1 MAKKEEFT
9 LKPTLY
15 DGILIL
21 GADGKPVYHNRAL
34 IQALSDMPVENGQ
47 ERLSTF
53 LEDEDV
59 LAVIAQAKQTGESVT
74 KEILPEWWPERTLAV
89 TAVPRGE
96 ETILSVHDWSP
107 VYKLGSMQQDFVAN
121 VSHELRT
128 PLTSI
133 RMAAESLHMGAMKD
147 DRMRAQFLNNIQGE
161 ADRLTRLV
169 NELLTVAN
177 LMGRPVL
184 HLSTFKIQTL
194 AEQVEYT
201 LEHHAKLANVN
212 LVVTCPEDVPAI
224 EADRDRLQ
232 QVLIN
237 LVDNAIKFTP
247 ASGTVRLD
255 IQALPDGKMVR
266 CQVVDSGIGIPPI
279 DLPRIFE
286 RFYRVD
292 KARSRVT
299 GGVGLGLS
307 IVKDII
313 EAHHG
318 KIGVSSEV
326 NKGTTFTID
335 LPVKQP
341 KPEPTAQAT
350 TA

>member
-1 MAKKEEFT
+1 MPKEEFS
-9 LKPTLY
+9 LKPKLN
-15 DGILIL
+15 DGLLIL
-21 GADGKPVYHNRAL
+21 DHSGRILRQNKALLQTLADPPRDDGQARLAAL
-34 IQALSDMPVENGQ
+34 
-47 ERLSTF
+47 
-53 LEDEDV
+53 
-59 LAVIAQAKQTGESVT
+59 LASPEVQNLIAQAQKNSEPGTLEL
-74 KEILPEWWPERTLAV
+74 KDPDWWPGRTVAISALQHDAHTV
-89 TAVPRGE
+89 
-96 ETILSVHDWSP
+96 ISVHDWTA
-107 VYKLGSMQQDFVAN
+107 VYKLGTMQQDFVAN

-128 PLTSI
+128 PLTAI
-133 RMAAESLHMGAMKD
+133 RMAAESLHMGALRD
-147 DRMRAQFLNNIQGE
+147 DRMREKFLNNIQGE

-184 HLSTFKIQTL
+184 HMSNFDLQTL
-194 AEQVEYT
+194 AEQVEAT
-201 LEHHAKLANVN
+201 LQHHAKLASVTLLVN
-212 LVVTCPEDVPAI
+212 CPETIPSI

-247 ASGTVRLD
+247 ASGTVTLD
-255 IQALPDGKMVR
+255 ISAETGENYVR
-266 CQVVDSGIGIPPI
+266 CRVIDSGIGIPPI

-318 KIGVSSEV
+318 KITVSSEV
-326 NKGTTFTID
+326 NRGTTFIID
-335 LPVKQP
+335 LPVRQP
-341 KPEPTAQAT
+341 SAEPTPV
-350 TA
+350 

>member
-1 MAKKEEFT
+1 MAKDEVSLRPRLYSGLVVLDLQGQ
-9 LKPTLY
+9 LKH
-15 DGILIL
+15 
-21 GADGKPVYHNRAL
+21 HNRATLFALAELPKEDGAQRLPQLLADPKVKGL
-34 IQALSDMPVENGQ
+34 IDHAIK
-47 ERLSTF
+47 
-53 LEDEDV
+53 DEDGAS
-59 LAVIAQAKQTGESVT
+59 LEWQ
-74 KEILPEWWPERTLAV
+74 PDWWPERTVCVSTLR
-89 TAVPRGE
+89 RGDE
-96 ETILSVHDWSP
+96 VFLSVHDWSP

-128 PLTSI
+128 PLTAI
-133 RMAAESLHMGAMKD
+133 RMAAESLQMGAMMD
-147 DRMRAQFLNNIQGE
+147 DRMRDKFLNNIQGE

-184 HLSTFKIQTL
+184 HTSRFELTALADEVESTLS
-194 AEQVEYT
+194 
-201 LEHHAKLANVN
+201 HHAKLANVV
-212 LVVTCPEDVPAI
+212 LVVRCPEQVPSI
-224 EADRDRLQ
+224 QADRDRLQ

-247 ASGTVRLD
+247 ASGTVTLD
-255 IQALPDGKMVR
+255 IRHDAGAHEVV
-266 CQVVDSGIGIPPI
+266 CQVIDSGIGIPPI

-318 KIGVSSEV
+318 RIEVTSEV
-326 NKGTTFTID
+326 NKGTTFTIH
-335 LPVKQP
+335 LPIDQP
-341 KPEPTAQAT
+341 LPEGHPSP
-350 TA
+350 

>member
-1 MAKKEEFT
+1 MAKKEEFS
-9 LKPTLY
+9 LKPKLHDAIVVLGP
-15 DGILIL
+15 DGGVVRQNRAVPSALADMPTAYTPQRLDALLAEPDVAAAIAAAR
-21 GADGKPVYHNRAL
+21 ADGESKT
-34 IQALSDMPVENGQ
+34 VEVV
-47 ERLSTF
+47 SP
-53 LEDEDV
+53 D
-59 LAVIAQAKQTGESVT
+59 
-74 KEILPEWWPERTLAV
+74 WWPERTVAV
-89 TAVPRGE
+89 SALKHGDDV
-96 ETILSVHDWSP
+96 ILSIHDWSA
-107 VYKLGSMQQDFVAN
+107 VYKLGSMQQDFVSN

-128 PLTSI
+128 PLTAI
-133 RMAAESLHMGAMKD
+133 RMAAESLHMGAMRD
-147 DRMRAQFLNNIQGE
+147 ERMRAKFLNNIQGE

-184 HLSTFKIQTL
+184 HMSAFKVQPL
-194 AEQVEYT
+194 AEQVEGT
-201 LEHHAKLANVN
+201 LEHHAKLANVQ
-212 LVVTCPEDVPAI
+212 LVVTCPDDVPAV

-247 ASGTVRLD
+247 ASGTVTLD
-255 IQALPDGKMVR
+255 ISSQKDGQEVR
-266 CQVVDSGIGIPPI
+266 CKVIDSGIGIPPI

-318 KIGVSSEV
+318 KIVVTSEV

-341 KPEPTAQAT
+341 QAEPAPV
-350 TA
+350 

>member
-1 MAKKEEFT
+1 MAKEEVS
-9 LKPTLY
+9 LRPRLHSGLVVL
-15 DGILIL
+15 DLQGRLL
-21 GADGKPVYHNRAL
+21 HHNRATVT
-34 IQALSDMPVENGQ
+34 ALSELPKEDGAA
-47 ERLSTF
+47 RLPLLLADPQVQAVLTKAR
-53 LEDEDV
+53 EDADGATAEW
-59 LAVIAQAKQTGESVT
+59 Q
-74 KEILPEWWPERTLAV
+74 PEWWPERTVCV
-89 TAVPRGE
+89 TALRRGDE
-96 ETILSVHDWSP
+96 LCLSVHDWSP

-128 PLTSI
+128 PLTAI
-133 RMAAESLHMGAMKD
+133 RMAAESLHMGAMMD
-147 DRMRAQFLNNIQGE
+147 ARMRDKFLNNIQGE

-184 HLSTFKIQTL
+184 HTSRFDLQSLADEVESTLS
-194 AEQVEYT
+194 
-201 LEHHAKLANVN
+201 HHAKLANVI
-212 LVVTCPEDVPAI
+212 LVVRCPEEVPAI
-224 EADRDRLQ
+224 QADRDRLQ

-247 ASGTVRLD
+247 ASGTVTLD
-255 IQALPDGKMVR
+255 IRHDAGAQGVV
-266 CQVVDSGIGIPPI
+266 CQVIDSGIGIPPI

-318 KIGVSSEV
+318 RIEVTSEV
-326 NKGTTFTID
+326 NKGTTFTIH
-335 LPVKQP
+335 LPVDQP
-341 KPEPTAQAT
+341 TPEVGLS
-350 TA
+350 

>member
-1 MAKKEEFT
+1 MAKEEFS

-15 DGILIL
+15 DGIVIL
-21 GADGKPVYHNRAL
+21 DAQGQPVYQNRDLAKAL
-34 IQALSDMPVENGQ
+34 TDVPTENAQ
-47 ERLSTF
+47 ERL
-53 LEDEDV
+53 DELLADPDV
-59 LAVIAQAKQTGESVT
+59 KDLIARVRKTGESDTIEMV
-74 KEILPEWWPERTLAV
+74 PDWWPNHSIAV
-89 TAVPRGE
+89 TAVARGE
-96 ETILSVHDWSP
+96 ETILSVHDWTS

-128 PLTSI
+128 PLTAI

-147 DRMRAQFLNNIQGE
+147 DRMRAKFLNNIQGE

-184 HLSTFKIQTL
+184 HMARFDLQSL
-194 AEQVEYT
+194 ADQVEGT

-212 LVVTCPEDVPAI
+212 LVVNCPDDVPPI

-247 ASGTVRLD
+247 ATGTVTLD
-255 IQALPDGKMVR
+255 ISAMPDDKLVR
-266 CQVVDSGIGIPPI
+266 FKVIDSGIGIPPI

-307 IVKDII
+307 IVQDII

-318 KIGVSSEV
+318 KIVVTSEV

-341 KPEPTAQAT
+341 QAET
-350 TA
+350 TAAV

>member
-1 MAKKEEFT
+1 MSKKEEFS
-9 LKPTLY
+9 LKPRLH
-15 DGILIL
+15 DGLL
-21 GADGKPVYHNRAL
+21 VLDAQNRVARHNRAL
-34 IQALSDMPVENGQ
+34 LSALADPPRDDAWERVEALLA
-47 ERLSTF
+47 EPSV
-53 LEDEDV
+53 LELIARARQGEDPGSLELFDPAWLQGRTIAISAIGHGDE
-59 LAVIAQAKQTGESVT
+59 VIVG
-74 KEILPEWWPERTLAV
+74 
-89 TAVPRGE
+89 
-96 ETILSVHDWSP
+96 VHDWTA
-107 VYKLGSMQQDFVAN
+107 VYKLGTMQQDFVAN

-128 PLTSI
+128 PLTAI

-147 DRMRAQFLNNIQGE
+147 ERMRAKFLNNIEGE

-184 HLSTFKIQTL
+184 HMSQFDVQTL
-194 AEQVEYT
+194 AEQVEAT
-201 LEHHAKLANVN
+201 LQHHAKLASVTLLVN
-212 LVVTCPEDVPAI
+212 CPEEVPPI

-247 ASGTVRLD
+247 ASGTVTLD
-255 IQALPDGKMVR
+255 ISSEKGGSEVR
-266 CQVVDSGIGIPPI
+266 CRVIDSGIGIPPI

-318 KIGVSSEV
+318 KIAVSSEV
-326 NKGTTFTID
+326 NRGTTFTID
-335 LPVKQP
+335 LPVRQP
-341 KPEPTAQAT
+341 APDPAAV
-350 TA
+350 

>member
-1 MAKKEEFT
+1 MAKNEFS
-9 LKPTLY
+9 LKPKLY
-15 DGILIL
+15 DGLLVLDAAGNVIR
-21 GADGKPVYHNRAL
+21 HNRGL
-34 IQALSDMPVENGQ
+34 VQALSDMPKENGQ
-47 ERLSTF
+47 ERIPL
-53 LEDEDV
+53 L
-59 LAVIAQAKQTGESVT
+59 LAEPQVQETVAAAREHGEGPTVEIIDPDWWQDRTVAVSALKQDD
-74 KEILPEWWPERTLAV
+74 EILV
-89 TAVPRGE
+89 
-96 ETILSVHDWSP
+96 SVHDWSA
-107 VYKLGSMQQDFVAN
+107 VYKLGNMQQDFVAN

-128 PLTSI
+128 PLTAI

-147 DRMRAQFLNNIQGE
+147 ERMRAKFLNNIQGE

-184 HLSTFKIQTL
+184 HMSAFDLQQL
-194 AEQVEYT
+194 AEQVEST
-201 LEHHAKLANVN
+201 LEHHAKLANVQ
-212 LVVTCPEDVPAI
+212 LIVRCPDDVPAI

-247 ASGTVRLD
+247 ASGAVTLD
-255 IQALPDGKMVR
+255 ISSAKNGQEVR
-266 CQVVDSGIGIPPI
+266 CQVIDSGIGIPPI

-318 KIGVSSEV
+318 KITVTSEV
-326 NKGTTFTID
+326 NKGTTFTIE

-341 KPEPTAQAT
+341 QHEVTAV
-350 TA
+350 

>member
-1 MAKKEEFT
+1 MTSKEEFT
-9 LKPTLY
+9 LKPKLH
-15 DGILIL
+15 DGLL
-21 GADGKPVYHNRAL
+21 VLDREGQVLAYNRAAV
-34 IQALSDMPVENGQ
+34 QVLSDWPHENGDGRIQ
-47 ERLSTF
+47 F
-53 LEDEDV
+53 L
-59 LAVIAQAKQTGESVT
+59 LAEAAVQGLIAAAWLGEVGSI
-74 KEILPEWWPERTLAV
+74 ELDDLDWYPQRTLA
-89 TAVPRGE
+89 
-96 ETILSVHDWSP
+96 LSAFSMGDRLIVSLHDWTS

-133 RMAAESLHMGAMKD
+133 RMAAESLQMGAMRD
-147 DRMRAQFLNNIQGE
+147 DRMRAKFLNNIQGE

-177 LMGRPVL
+177 LMGRPVI
-184 HLSTFKIQTL
+184 HLSHFEIQRL
-194 AEQVEYT
+194 AEEVQGT
-201 LEHHAKLANVN
+201 LEHHAKLANVV
-212 LVVTCPEDVPAI
+212 LVVQCAAEVPPI

-247 ASGTVRLD
+247 AGGQVTLD
-255 IQALPDGKMVR
+255 ITLNPTGQSIACRVI
-266 CQVVDSGIGIPPI
+266 DSGIGIPPI

-318 KIGVSSEV
+318 QIIVTSEV
-326 NKGTTFTID
+326 NHGTTFTIT
-335 LPVKQP
+335 LPVSQP
-341 KPEPTAQAT
+341 QAT
-350 TA
+350 THALQA

>member
-1 MAKKEEFT
+1 MAPKEEFT
-9 LKPTLY
+9 LKPKLY
-15 DGILIL
+15 DGLLIL
-21 GADGKPVYHNRAL
+21 DARDKPGFFNHAL
-34 IQALSDMPVENGQ
+34 IQALSDQP
-47 ERLSTF
+47 
-53 LEDEDV
+53 LEDEQARLSEF
-59 LAVIAQAKQTGESVT
+59 LADPIVKEVMSQARSRNESAT
-74 KEILPEWWPERTLAV
+74 LEFQPEWWPGTTLQVSAIKHGDSLV
-89 TAVPRGE
+89 
-96 ETILSVHDWSP
+96 LSVHNWTP
-107 VYKLGSMQQDFVAN
+107 VYKLSSMQQDFVAN

-147 DRMRAQFLNNIQGE
+147 DRMRAKFLNNIQGE

-184 HLSTFKIQTL
+184 HMSRFDLQTL
-194 AEQVEYT
+194 SEQVEGT

-212 LVVTCPEDVPAI
+212 LIVNCPEDVPFL

-247 ASGTVRLD
+247 ASGDVTLNIRPLESEQRVEF
-255 IQALPDGKMVR
+255 
-266 CQVVDSGIGIPPI
+266 QVIDSGIGIPPI

-307 IVKDII
+307 IVKDIV

-318 KIGVSSEV
+318 KIVVTSEV
-326 NKGTTFTID
+326 NKGTTFTIT
-335 LPVKQP
+335 LPIKQP
-341 KPEPTAQAT
+341 VAEVALV
-350 TA
+350 

>member
-15 DGILIL
+15 DGLLIL
-21 GADGKPVYHNRAL
+21 DAQDQPVTYNRAFQ
-34 IQALSDMPVENGQ
+34 QALSDMPIEDGQ
-47 ERLSTF
+47 ERLKPF
-53 LEDEDV
+53 LADAGVRELFAE
-59 LAVIAQAKQTGESVT
+59 ARRTGESIT
-74 KEILPEWWPERTLAV
+74 REFLPEWWEGRTLAV
-89 TAVPRGE
+89 TAMPDGDRLIV
-96 ETILSVHDWSP
+96 SVHDWTP

-121 VSHELRT
+121 VSHEMRT
-128 PLTSI
+128 PLTAI

-147 DRMRAQFLNNIQGE
+147 DRMRAKFLNNIQGE

-184 HLSTFKIQTL
+184 HFAKFDFQTL
-194 AEQVEYT
+194 AEQVEST
-201 LEHHAKLANVN
+201 LQHHANLANVR
-212 LVVTCPEDVPAI
+212 LVVTCPEDVPSI

-247 ASGTVRLD
+247 AGGEVRLD
-255 IQALPDGKMVR
+255 VEAAADGKLVR
-266 CQVVDSGIGIPPI
+266 CRVVDSGIGIPPI

-318 KIGVSSEV
+318 KIGVTSEV

-335 LPVKQP
+335 LPIKQP
-341 KPEPTAQAT
+341 APEVSVV
-350 TA
+350 

>member
-1 MAKKEEFT
+1 MPKEEFS
-9 LKPTLY
+9 LKPKLN
-15 DGILIL
+15 DGLLIL
-21 GADGKPVYHNRAL
+21 NSAGEIVRQNKAVMQTLADPPRDDGQARLVAMLASPEVQGLVTRAR
-34 IQALSDMPVENGQ
+34 AEGDSG
-47 ERLSTF
+47 T
-53 LEDEDV
+53 LE
-59 LAVIAQAKQTGESVT
+59 VT
-74 KEILPEWWPERTLAV
+74 DPEWWPGRTVAISALQQDSLTLV
-89 TAVPRGE
+89 T
-96 ETILSVHDWSP
+96 LHDWTA
-107 VYKLGSMQQDFVAN
+107 VYKLGTMQQDFVAN

-128 PLTSI
+128 PLTAI
-133 RMAAESLHMGAMKD
+133 RMAAESLHMGAMRD
-147 DRMRAQFLNNIQGE
+147 DRMREKFLNNIQGE

-184 HLSTFKIQTL
+184 HMSTFDVQTL
-194 AEQVEYT
+194 AEQVEAT
-201 LEHHAKLANVN
+201 LQHHAKLASVTL
-212 LVVTCPEDVPAI
+212 LVHCPEDIPNI

-247 ASGTVRLD
+247 ASGTVTLD
-255 IQALPDGKMVR
+255 VSTKEDGQMVR
-266 CQVVDSGIGIPPI
+266 CKVIDSGIGIPPI

-318 KIGVSSEV
+318 KITVSSEV
-326 NKGTTFTID
+326 NRGTTFTID
-335 LPVKQP
+335 LPVRQP
-341 KPEPTAQAT
+341 STEPVVV
-350 TA
+350 

>member
-1 MAKKEEFT
+1 MSQKNEFS
-9 LKPTLY
+9 LKPKLY
-15 DGILIL
+15 DGLLVL
-21 GADGKPVYHNRAL
+21 GADGSIVRQNRAFV
-34 IQALSDMPVENGQ
+34 QALSDMPRENGQ
-47 ERLSTF
+47 ERVAAL
-53 LEDEDV
+53 
-59 LAVIAQAKQTGESVT
+59 LAEPEVQAAIAQARADGESRTV
-74 KEILPEWWPERTLAV
+74 ELIDPDWWHNRTVAV
-89 TAVPRGE
+89 TAMKHGDEVLVG
-96 ETILSVHDWSP
+96 VHDWTA

-128 PLTSI
+128 PLTAI

-147 DRMRAQFLNNIQGE
+147 ERMRAKFLNNIQGE

-184 HLSTFKIQTL
+184 HMSNFEVQTL
-194 AEQVEYT
+194 AEQVEGT
-201 LEHHAKLANVN
+201 LEHHAKLANVQ
-212 LVVTCPEDVPAI
+212 LVVRCPDDVPMI

-247 ASGTVRLD
+247 ASGTVTLD
-255 IQALPDGKMVR
+255 IASQKDGQEVR
-266 CQVVDSGIGIPPI
+266 CKVIDSGIGIPPI

-318 KIGVSSEV
+318 KITVTSEV
-326 NKGTTFTID
+326 NKGTTFTIE

-341 KPEPTAQAT
+341 QAEVT
-350 TA
+350 PV

>member
-1 MAKKEEFT
+1 MAKEEFS

-15 DGILIL
+15 DGIVIL
-21 GADGKPVYHNRAL
+21 DAQGKVTYQNRDLDKAL
-34 IQALSDMPVENGQ
+34 TDSAAEDAQ
-47 ERLSTF
+47 ERLAQ
-53 LEDEDV
+53 LLADPDVKDLIARVRKLDEADTIEMV
-59 LAVIAQAKQTGESVT
+59 
-74 KEILPEWWPERTLAV
+74 PDWWPYHSIAV
-89 TAVPRGE
+89 TAVPHGE
-96 ETILSVHDWSP
+96 ETILSVHDWTS

-128 PLTSI
+128 PLTAI

-147 DRMRAQFLNNIQGE
+147 DRMRAKFLNNIQGE

-184 HLSTFKIQTL
+184 HMSRFDIQTL
-194 AEQVEYT
+194 SEQVEST
-201 LEHHAKLANVN
+201 LDHHAKLANVV
-212 LVVTCPEDVPAI
+212 LVINCPDEVPPI

-247 ASGTVRLD
+247 ATGTVTLD
-255 IQALPDGKMVR
+255 ISALPDEKLVR
-266 CQVVDSGIGIPPI
+266 FKVIDSGIGIPPV

-318 KIGVSSEV
+318 KIVVTSEV

-341 KPEPTAQAT
+341 QSSEPAT
-350 TA
+350 V

>member
-1 MAKKEEFT
+1 MAKEEFT

-15 DGILIL
+15 DGLLIL
-21 GADGKPVYHNRAL
+21 DANGQVSYQNRDLQRAL
-34 IQALSDMPVENGQ
+34 TDMPNEDATERVNALLADENVKD
-47 ERLSTF
+47 L
-53 LEDEDV
+53 
-59 LAVIAQAKQTGESVT
+59 IAEARRKGEST
-74 KEILPEWWPERTLAV
+74 TYEFIPDWWPYHSLAV
-89 TAVPRGE
+89 TAVPHGE
-96 ETILSVHDWSP
+96 DTILSVHDWTS

-128 PLTSI
+128 PLTAI

-147 DRMRAQFLNNIQGE
+147 DRMRAKFLNNIQSE

-184 HLSTFKIQTL
+184 HMSRFDLQTL
-194 AEQVEYT
+194 AEQVEGT
-201 LEHHAKLANVN
+201 LEHHAKLSNVV
-212 LVVTCPEDVPAI
+212 LVITCPDDVPPI

-247 ASGTVRLD
+247 ATGTVTLD
-255 IQALPDGKMVR
+255 ISSMPEDKVVR
-266 CQVVDSGIGIPPI
+266 FKVIDSGIGIPPI

-318 KIGVSSEV
+318 KIVVTSEV

-335 LPVKQP
+335 LPIKQP
-341 KPEPTAQAT
+341 QPETAAV
-350 TA
+350 

>member
-1 MAKKEEFT
+1 MAKEEFS
-9 LKPTLY
+9 LKPRLY
-15 DGILIL
+15 DGIVVLDDANKVVGQTR
-21 GADGKPVYHNRAL
+21 GA
-34 IQALSDMPVENGQ
+34 IQSLSDMPIEDGA
-47 ERLSTF
+47 ERLEK
-53 LEDEDV
+53 LLAEPQV
-59 LAVIAQAKQTGESVT
+59 QAVIAEAKAKGESQTV
-74 KEILPEWWPERTLAV
+74 ELLPEWWPERTVAV
-89 TAVPRGE
+89 TALREGNQ
-96 ETILSVHDWSP
+96 TILSVHDWTHI
-107 VYKLGSMQQDFVAN
+107 YKLGSMQQDFVAN

-128 PLTSI
+128 PLTAI
-133 RMAAESLHMGAMKD
+133 RMAAESLQMGAMRD
-147 DRMRAQFLNNIQGE
+147 DRMRAKFLNNIQGE

-184 HLSTFKIQTL
+184 HMSRFELQGLADEVESTL
-194 AEQVEYT
+194 
-201 LEHHAKLANVN
+201 LHHAKLANVN
-212 LVVTCPEDVPAI
+212 LVIKCPEDMPAI

-247 ASGTVRLD
+247 ASGAVTLDVSPNDDGRTVLCKV
-255 IQALPDGKMVR
+255 I
-266 CQVVDSGIGIPPI
+266 DSGIGIPPI

-318 KIGVSSEV
+318 KIVVTSEV
-326 NKGTTFTID
+326 NKGTTFNIT
-335 LPVKQP
+335 LPIKQP
-341 KPEPTAQAT
+341 AGEPAVV
-350 TA
+350 

>member
-1 MAKKEEFT
+1 MSKKEEFS
-9 LKPTLY
+9 LKPRLH
-15 DGILIL
+15 DGMLVL
-21 GADGKPVYHNRAL
+21 DAQNRVVRQNRAL
-34 IQALSDMPVENGQ
+34 AAALADTPRDDGAERVQALLEEPAVLELVARARAGEDSGSVELFDLAWLPG
-47 ERLSTF
+47 RTIAVSALGHG
-53 LEDEDV
+53 DEV
-59 LAVIAQAKQTGESVT
+59 LVG
-74 KEILPEWWPERTLAV
+74 
-89 TAVPRGE
+89 
-96 ETILSVHDWSP
+96 VHDWTA
-107 VYKLGSMQQDFVAN
+107 VYKLGTMQQDFVAN

-128 PLTSI
+128 PLTAI

-147 DRMRAQFLNNIQGE
+147 ERMRAKFLNNIQGE

-184 HLSTFKIQTL
+184 HMSQFDLQTL
-194 AEQVEYT
+194 AEQVEAT
-201 LEHHAKLANVN
+201 LQHHAKLASVTLLVN
-212 LVVTCPEDVPAI
+212 CPEDVPAI
-224 EADRDRLQ
+224 EADQDRLQ

-247 ASGTVRLD
+247 ASGTVTLD
-255 IQALPDGKMVR
+255 ISSERNGTEVR
-266 CQVVDSGIGIPPI
+266 CRVIDSGIGIPPI

-318 KIGVSSEV
+318 KIAVSSEV
-326 NKGTTFTID
+326 NRGTTFTID

-341 KPEPTAQAT
+341 SQESAPV
-350 TA
+350 

>member
-1 MAKKEEFT
+1 VEDD
-9 LKPTLY
+9 PH
-15 DGILIL
+15 
-21 GADGKPVYHNRAL
+21 GAVVTFHDITDRRR
-34 IQALSDMPVENGQ
+34 VEQ
-47 ERLSTF
+47 IR
-53 LEDEDV
+53 
-59 LAVIAQAKQTGESVT
+59 
-74 KEILPEWWPERTLAV
+74 R
-89 TAVPRGE
+89 
-96 ETILSVHDWSP
+96 
-107 VYKLGSMQQDFVAN
+107 DFVAN
-121 VSHELRT
+121 ASHELRT
-128 PLTSI
+128 PLTAI

-147 DRMRAQFLNNIQGE
+147 DRMRAKFLNNIQGE

-184 HLSTFKIQTL
+184 HMSRFDLQTL
-194 AEQVEYT
+194 AEQVEFA
-201 LEHHAKLANVN
+201 LDHHAKLANVN
-212 LVVTCPEDVPAI
+212 LIVTCTEDIPMI

-247 ASGTVRLD
+247 ATGNVTLD

-266 CQVVDSGIGIPPI
+266 CKVIDSGIGIPPI

-318 KIGVSSEV
+318 KIEVTSEV

-335 LPVKQP
+335 LPIKQP
-341 KPEPTAQAT
+341 QPEAA
-350 TA
+350 AV

>member
-1 MAKKEEFT
+1 MPKEEFS
-9 LKPTLY
+9 LKPKLN
-15 DGILIL
+15 DGLLIL
-21 GADGKPVYHNRAL
+21 DQGGHIVHLNKSVLQTLADPPR
-34 IQALSDMPVENGQ
+34 DDGQ
-47 ERLSTF
+47 ERLNS
-53 LEDEDV
+53 L
-59 LAVIAQAKQTGESVT
+59 LASR
-74 KEILPEWWPERTLAV
+74 EIQDLLGRARSQGDGGTIELVDPEWWPGRTVAISALQHHELTV
-89 TAVPRGE
+89 V
-96 ETILSVHDWSP
+96 SVHDWTA
-107 VYKLGSMQQDFVAN
+107 VYKLGTMQQDFVAN

-128 PLTSI
+128 PLTAI
-133 RMAAESLHMGAMKD
+133 RMAAESLHMGALRD
-147 DRMRAQFLNNIQGE
+147 DRMREKFLNNIQGE

-184 HLSTFKIQTL
+184 HMSTFDLQTL
-194 AEQVEYT
+194 AEQVEAT
-201 LEHHAKLANVN
+201 LQHHAKLASVTLLVN
-212 LVVTCPEDVPAI
+212 CPDDIPSI

-247 ASGTVRLD
+247 ASGTVTLD
-255 IQALPDGKMVR
+255 ISADGDKEHVR
-266 CQVVDSGIGIPPI
+266 CKVIDSGIGIPPI

-318 KIGVSSEV
+318 KITVSSEV
-326 NKGTTFTID
+326 NRGTTFTID
-335 LPVKQP
+335 LPIEQP
-341 KPEPTAQAT
+341 VQEPVMV
-350 TA
+350 

>member
-1 MAKKEEFT
+1 MSKKEEFS
-9 LKPTLY
+9 LKPKLF
-15 DGILIL
+15 DGLLVL
-21 GADGKPVYHNRAL
+21 GADNQVLAHNRSL
-34 IQALSDMPVENGQ
+34 LQALSEVRAEEASP
-47 ERLSTF
+47 RLQAMLAEPAVMELIARARRDGEAPL
-53 LEDEDV
+53 LELVGPD
-59 LAVIAQAKQTGESVT
+59 
-74 KEILPEWWPERTLAV
+74 WWPDRTLAV
-89 TAVPRGE
+89 SAIQRGE
-96 ETILSVHDWSP
+96 ETILSVHDWTD
-107 VYKLGSMQQDFVAN
+107 VYKLGTMQQDFVAN

-128 PLTSI
+128 PLTAI
-133 RMAAESLHMGAMKD
+133 RMAAESLQMGAMRD
-147 DRMRAQFLNNIQGE
+147 ERMRAKFLNNIQGE

-184 HLSTFKIQTL
+184 HMSSFDLQSLS
-194 AEQVEYT
+194 EQVEST
-201 LEHHAKLANVN
+201 LQHHAKLASVTLLVN
-212 LVVTCPEDVPAI
+212 CPEEVPTI

-247 ASGTVRLD
+247 ASGTVTLD
-255 IQALPDGKMVR
+255 IGVAPGGSEVLCRVI
-266 CQVVDSGIGIPPI
+266 DSGIGIPPI

-318 KIGVSSEV
+318 KITVSSEV
-326 NKGTTFTID
+326 NRGTTFTIE

-341 KPEPTAQAT
+341 QTEPVALS
-350 TA
+350 

>member
-1 MAKKEEFT
+1 M
-9 LKPTLY
+9 
-15 DGILIL
+15 
-21 GADGKPVYHNRAL
+21 
-34 IQALSDMPVENGQ
+34 
-47 ERLSTF
+47 
-53 LEDEDV
+53 
-59 LAVIAQAKQTGESVT
+59 
-74 KEILPEWWPERTLAV
+74 
-89 TAVPRGE
+89 TAVPHGE
-96 ETILSVHDWSP
+96 DTILSVHDWTS

-128 PLTSI
+128 PLTAI

-147 DRMRAQFLNNIQGE
+147 DRMRAKFLNNIQSE

-184 HLSTFKIQTL
+184 HMSRFDLQTL
-194 AEQVEYT
+194 AEQVEGT
-201 LEHHAKLANVN
+201 LEHHAKLSNVV
-212 LVVTCPEDVPAI
+212 LVITCPDDVPPI

-247 ASGTVRLD
+247 ATGTVTLD
-255 IQALPDGKMVR
+255 ISAMPEDKVVR
-266 CQVVDSGIGIPPI
+266 FKVIDSGIGIPPI

-318 KIGVSSEV
+318 KIVVTSEV

-335 LPVKQP
+335 LPIKQP
-341 KPEPTAQAT
+341 QAE
-350 TA
+350 AAAV

>member
-1 MAKKEEFT
+1 MAKEEFS
-9 LKPTLY
+9 LKPRLY

-21 GADGKPVYHNRAL
+21 DAEDKPVGHNRGL
-34 IQALSDMPVENGQ
+34 LQTLSDMPIENGE
-47 ERLSTF
+47 ERLEALL
-53 LEDEDV
+53 LEPQV
-59 LAVIAQAKQTGESVT
+59 QAVIAQTRAQGESPTV
-74 KEILPEWWPERTLAV
+74 ELYPEWWPEHTVAV
-89 TAVPRGE
+89 SGLKSGDQVF
-96 ETILSVHDWSP
+96 LSVHDWSA

-128 PLTSI
+128 PLTAI

-147 DRMRAQFLNNIQGE
+147 DRMRAKFLNNIQGE

-184 HLSTFKIQTL
+184 HTSKFELQGLADEVEGTL
-194 AEQVEYT
+194 
-201 LEHHAKLANVN
+201 LHHAKLANVN
-212 LVVTCPEDVPAI
+212 LIINCPDDVPMI

-247 ASGTVRLD
+247 ASGAVTLD
-255 IQALPDGKMVR
+255 VSSMPDGKTVL
-266 CQVVDSGIGIPPI
+266 CKVIDSGIGIPPI

-318 KIGVSSEV
+318 KIVVTSEV
-326 NKGTTFTID
+326 NKGTTFNIT

-341 KPEPTAQAT
+341 QPAIVGV
-350 TA
+350 

>member
-1 MAKKEEFT
+1 MSQKNEFS
-9 LKPTLY
+9 LKPKLY
-15 DGILIL
+15 DGLL
-21 GADGKPVYHNRAL
+21 VLDADGNVVRQNRSL
-34 IQALSDMPVENGQ
+34 VQALSDMPRENGQ
-47 ERLSTF
+47 ERVTAL
-53 LEDEDV
+53 
-59 LAVIAQAKQTGESVT
+59 LAEPEVQATIAAARSQGESQT
-74 KEILPEWWPERTLAV
+74 IELIDPDWWQNRTIAV
-89 TAVPRGE
+89 TAMKHGDEVLLG
-96 ETILSVHDWSP
+96 VHDWSA
-107 VYKLGSMQQDFVAN
+107 VYKLGRMQQDFVAN

-128 PLTSI
+128 PLTAI
-133 RMAAESLHMGAMKD
+133 RMAAESLHMGAMRD
-147 DRMRAQFLNNIQGE
+147 ERMRAKFLNNIQGE

-184 HLSTFKIQTL
+184 HMSNFELQTL
-194 AEQVEYT
+194 AEQVEST
-201 LEHHAKLANVN
+201 LEHHAKLANVQ
-212 LVVTCPEDVPAI
+212 LIIRCPDDVPAI

-247 ASGTVRLD
+247 ASGSVTLD
-255 IQALPDGKMVR
+255 IASQNNGQEVR
-266 CQVVDSGIGIPPI
+266 CKVVDSGIGIPPI

-318 KIGVSSEV
+318 KITVTSEV
-326 NKGTTFTID
+326 NKGTTFTIE

-341 KPEPTAQAT
+341 LAEVTPV
-350 TA
+350 

>member
-1 MAKKEEFT
+1 MAKEEFS
-9 LKPTLY
+9 LKPKLY
-15 DGILIL
+15 DGILVL
-21 GADGKPVYHNRAL
+21 DAQNRPVGQTRGAV
-34 IQALSDMPVENGQ
+34 QALSDMPIEDGG
-47 ERLSTF
+47 EK
-53 LEDEDV
+53 LEKLLAEPQV
-59 LAVIAQAKQTGESVT
+59 LELIEQAKAKGESKT
-74 KEILPEWWPERTLAV
+74 IELLPEWWPERTVAV
-89 TAVPRGE
+89 TALRDGE
-96 ETILSVHDWSP
+96 HTILSIHDWTS

-128 PLTSI
+128 PLTAI
-133 RMAAESLHMGAMKD
+133 RMAAESLQMGAMKD
-147 DRMRAQFLNNIQGE
+147 DRMRAKFLNNIQGE
-161 ADRLTRLV
+161 ADRLSRLF
-169 NELLTVAN
+169 NELLTVDN

-184 HLSTFKIQTL
+184 HMSRFELQGLADEVESTLS
-194 AEQVEYT
+194 
-201 LEHHAKLANVN
+201 HHAKLANVN
-212 LVVTCPEDVPAI
+212 LVIKCPEDLPPV

-247 ASGTVRLD
+247 ASGAVTLD
-255 IQALPDGKMVR
+255 MSANEDGKTVL
-266 CQVVDSGIGIPPI
+266 CKVIDSGIGIPPI

-318 KIGVSSEV
+318 KIVVTSEV
-326 NKGTTFTID
+326 NKGTTFNIT
-335 LPVKQP
+335 LPIKQP
-341 KPEPTAQAT
+341 QAEPAAV
-350 TA
+350 

>member
-9 LKPTLY
+9 LKPRLY
-15 DGILIL
+15 DGVLVL
-21 GADGKPVYHNRAL
+21 DAADKPVGAPRSL
-34 IQALSDMPVENGQ
+34 IQALSDMPIENGA
-47 ERLSTF
+47 ERIDPL
-53 LEDEDV
+53 LEEPR
-59 LAVIAQAKQTGESVT
+59 IAEIIAEAREQGESKTV
-74 KEILPEWWPERTLAV
+74 EIMPDWWPGHTVAV
-89 TAVPRGE
+89 TAFKHGDQVL
-96 ETILSVHDWSP
+96 LSIHDWTS

-128 PLTSI
+128 PLTAI
-133 RMAAESLHMGAMKD
+133 RMAAESLHMGAMRD
-147 DRMRAQFLNNIQGE
+147 DRMRAKFLNNIQGE

-184 HLSTFKIQTL
+184 HMSKFQLQGLADEVESTLS
-194 AEQVEYT
+194 
-201 LEHHAKLANVN
+201 HHAKLANVQ
-212 LVVTCPEDVPAI
+212 LVVNCPDDVPAV

-247 ASGTVRLD
+247 ASGAVTLDVSQPDASTVLCKV
-255 IQALPDGKMVR
+255 I
-266 CQVVDSGIGIPPI
+266 DSGIGIPPI

-318 KIGVSSEV
+318 KIEVTSEV
-326 NKGTTFTID
+326 NKGTTFNIT
-335 LPVKQP
+335 LPIKQP
-341 KPEPTAQAT
+341 HAEPAAV
-350 TA
+350 

>member
-1 MAKKEEFT
+1 MPKKEEFS
-9 LKPTLY
+9 LKPRLH
-15 DGILIL
+15 DGLL
-21 GADGKPVYHNRAL
+21 VLDAQRQVVRHNKALLAALADPPGEDGWGRV
-34 IQALSDMPVENGQ
+34 QAL
-47 ERLSTF
+47 L
-53 LEDEDV
+53 DEPLV
-59 LAVIAQAKQTGESVT
+59 LDLVARAQAGGDPATVELVDPAW
-74 KEILPEWWPERTLAV
+74 LPGRTIAV
-89 TAVPRGE
+89 SALQHGSEVVVG
-96 ETILSVHDWSP
+96 VHDWTA
-107 VYKLGSMQQDFVAN
+107 VYKLGTMQQDFVAN

-128 PLTSI
+128 PLTAI
-133 RMAAESLHMGAMKD
+133 RMAAESLHMGAMRD
-147 DRMRAQFLNNIQGE
+147 ERMRAKFLNNIQGE

-184 HLSTFKIQTL
+184 HMTQFDLQTL
-194 AEQVEYT
+194 AEQVEST
-201 LEHHAKLANVN
+201 LQHHAKLASVTL
-212 LVVTCPEDVPAI
+212 LVSCPDDVPPI
-224 EADRDRLQ
+224 EADQDRLQ

-247 ASGTVRLD
+247 ASGTVTLD
-255 IQALPDGKMVR
+255 ISSEKDGAEVR
-266 CQVVDSGIGIPPI
+266 CRVIDSGIGIPPI

-318 KIGVSSEV
+318 KIAVSSEV
-326 NKGTTFTID
+326 NRGTTFTID
-335 LPVKQP
+335 LPVRQP
-341 KPEPTAQAT
+341 SQDGPAA
-350 TA
+350 